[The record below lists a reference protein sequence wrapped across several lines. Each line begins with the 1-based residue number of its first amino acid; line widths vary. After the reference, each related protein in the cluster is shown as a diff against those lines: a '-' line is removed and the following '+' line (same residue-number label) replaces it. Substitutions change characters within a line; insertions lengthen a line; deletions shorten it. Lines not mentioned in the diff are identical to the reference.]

1 MPPFVA
7 NENFVTTFEMPPE
20 AWAREPDLFF
30 EGLAPWLFVELGF
43 KGASGW
49 LSWLV
54 LDSSAPAIVMLFWFK
69 SGRGFPITDLLLR
82 PDLSMVI
89 GLLLLEFF

>member
-1 MPPFVA
+1 
-7 NENFVTTFEMPPE
+7 
-20 AWAREPDLFF
+20 
-30 EGLAPWLFVELGF
+30 
-43 KGASGW
+43 
-49 LSWLV
+49 